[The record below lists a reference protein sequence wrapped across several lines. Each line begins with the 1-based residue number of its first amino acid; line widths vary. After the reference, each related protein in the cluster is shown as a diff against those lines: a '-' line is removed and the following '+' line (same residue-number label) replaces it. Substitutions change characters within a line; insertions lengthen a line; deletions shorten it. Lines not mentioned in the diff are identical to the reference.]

1 MPISRRKK
9 EELVQEVA
17 EKIKDSRSI
26 VYADYRGLSVEEMNQ
41 VRSELRKEG
50 IELKVIK
57 RNLFRIAAQ
66 EAGAKIDEST
76 IKNHP
81 IAYAFGKD
89 EVVPAKTIFNFAKK
103 FENLEMVGG
112 AVNGK
117 SITMNEL
124 RALATMPSRE
134 EMYAKIV
141 GSLASP
147 LRGIVTVLN
156 GTQRNLVS
164 VLGQIADQK
173 K

>member
-1 MPISRRKK
+1 MPITRRQK
-9 EELVQEVA
+9 EELVRQVA
-17 EKIKDSRSI
+17 DKIRESKSI

-50 IELKVIK
+50 IELKVVK
-57 RNLFRIAAQ
+57 QNLFRIAAA
-66 EAGAKIDEST
+66 EAGAEIDPKSIE
-76 IKNHP
+76 NHP

-89 EVVPAKTIFNFAKK
+89 EVIPAKTIFNFSKK

-117 SITMNEL
+117 TVSMDEL
-124 RALATMPSRE
+124 RALAMMPSRE

-156 GTQRNLVS
+156 GNMRGLVS
-164 VLGQIADQK
+164 VLSQVAEK